1 LGRGPPPCPGLEMIF
16 FAAVFVA
23 CAIYIYKKDLSW
35 NIEGL
40 ELPEFKDEYICY
52 AMHKF
57 FADGCYSLE
66 DAMLMKLE
74 DFYVHT
80 EIYI

>member
-1 LGRGPPPCPGLEMIF
+1 MKFFLRQYLSHMRFIF
-16 FAAVFVA
+16 
-23 CAIYIYKKDLSW
+23 IKKDLSW

-66 DAMLMKLE
+66 DAMRMKLE

>member
-1 LGRGPPPCPGLEMIF
+1 MRFIF
-16 FAAVFVA
+16 
-23 CAIYIYKKDLSW
+23 IKKDLSW
-35 NIEGL
+35 NIECL
-40 ELPEFKDEYICY
+40 ELPEFKNEYICF

-66 DAMLMKLE
+66 DAMRMKLE